1 MSDRSLSGLF
11 VCEGTSDQPLA
22 DIVEYLFVERDV
34 TLRLSRPDFSVIEQV
49 GRDVES
55 KLLTGGRLMGKPID
69 VAVVHR
75 DADSAGRD
83 SRCDEIQRAVQ
94 ASEIGCNFVPI
105 IPVKMTEA
113 WLLLDER
120 EIRIVAGNPNGR
132 DDISLPKASEVER
145 LADPK
150 HLLKTALSRAAS
162 ARGRR
167 RDTVERR
174 FPQHRRQL
182 LERLDLHGPVTVLSS
197 WQALVQDIDEFINNL
212 S

>member
-1 MSDRSLSGLF
+1 MSGRPLSGLF

-34 TLRLSRPDFSVIEQV
+34 TLRLSRPDFSVMDRV
-49 GRDVES
+49 GRDVGS
-55 KLLTGGRLMGKPID
+55 KLLTGSRLMGKPID

-83 SRCDEIQRAVQ
+83 SRCNEIQRAVE

-113 WLLLDER
+113 WLLLNER

-132 DDISLPKASEVER
+132 DDISLPRASEVER
-145 LADPK
+145 IADPK
-150 HLLKTALSRAAS
+150 HRLQDCLSRAAS

-167 RDTVERR
+167 RDTISKR

-182 LERLDLHGPVTVLSS
+182 LERLNLHGPITTLSS
-197 WQALVQDIDEFINNL
+197 WRALVQDIEEFISNL